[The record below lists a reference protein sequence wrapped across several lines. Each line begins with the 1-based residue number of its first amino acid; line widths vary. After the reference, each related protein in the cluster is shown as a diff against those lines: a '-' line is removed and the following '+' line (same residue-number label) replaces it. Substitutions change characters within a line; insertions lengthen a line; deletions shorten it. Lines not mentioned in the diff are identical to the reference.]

1 MTTSDDAVPI
11 VPADD
16 PRLLGLR
23 RALAVMDRLRGE
35 GGCPWD
41 REQTSASLR
50 PFLVE
55 EMFELLEAL
64 DQHAAGPAR
73 ADATSQAVKEELG
86 DLLFQALFHAR
97 LAQEQGAWDL
107 GQAADALAR
116 KLVRRHPHVF
126 ARTAADEGK
135 SAGDIVREW
144 DQHKRREG
152 RRSALD
158 GVPRALPAA
167 LRAQRVQEKA
177 ARVGFDW
184 DDAKGPLDKMVEEI
198 AEVRERLE
206 QGDAPGVA
214 SEMGDLGFALVN
226 LARKLGVVLEDGLRE
241 TTARFERRF
250 RRMEQLAGDGFAAL
264 SLDDKEA
271 LWQRA
276 KAEEEPGG

>member
-1 MTTSDDAVPI
+1 MTDDAVPI

-41 REQTSASLR
+41 KEQTTASLR

-64 DQHAAGPAR
+64 DRRAAGEGGE
-73 ADATSQAVKEELG
+73 SAVKEELG

-135 SAGDIVREW
+135 KAEDIVREW
-144 DQHKRREG
+144 DQHKKREG

-184 DDAKGPLDKMVEEI
+184 SDAAGPLDKMVEEI
-198 AEVRERLE
+198 AEVRERLDA
-206 QGDAPGVA
+206 GDKQGVA
-214 SEMGDLGFALVN
+214 SEMGDLAFALVN
-226 LARKLGVVLEDGLRE
+226 FARKLDVVLEDGLRE

-250 RRMEQLAGDGFAAL
+250 RRMEQLAGEGFAKL
-264 SLDDKEA
+264 SLDEKEA

-276 KAEEEPGG
+276 KAEEKAGG